1 MPVTKD
7 REEAEKSMLL
17 LLFATYY
24 VLVYLLLFT
33 LASNLEVLQTHVI
46 RSSADMALRG
56 DFSNP
61 RLKCLSNQKMVY
73 RIGNKYDRKN
83 EYRAWSSNVAQTENT
98 LFSAQKVGAFLAT
111 RRLLGTVL
119 SQTS

>member
-1 MPVTKD
+1 
-7 REEAEKSMLL
+7 MLCC
-17 LLFATYY
+17 
-24 VLVYLLLFT
+24 VIVVLLLFT
-33 LASNLEVLQTHVI
+33 CCVASNLEVLQTHVL
-46 RSSADMALRG
+46 RSTADMALKG

-98 LFSAQKVGAFLAT
+98 LFSAQKVAFLAA
-111 RRLLGTVL
+111 RVLL
-119 SQTS
+119 